1 MAIQEKFEFGKK
13 FVFHPNYQRVL
24 LLVIAIGAVA
34 LGVTFL
40 KDPTR
45 AWANFLLNNF
55 YFFSIALSGLFFI
68 SIHYVCNASWGTGLR
83 RVPEAMVV
91 FLPVSVIL
99 MMFLFFGMPS
109 LYHWSHPDFIN
120 YDPILQEKKLY
131 LNLPFF
137 YGRWVLFSLVWLY
150 FAKKMRDYSL
160 EQDRTGDPLLS
171 QKNFRLSAIFL
182 VVFSL
187 TYSLTSYDWIMS
199 LEPHWYST
207 IFSVYT
213 FAGLF
218 LHGIGV
224 ITLIVLFLRS
234 QGYLRDVVNENHLH
248 DLGKLIFAFSTF
260 WAYIWFFQYM
270 LIWYAN
276 LPEETIYYHI
286 RHQGGWMVLFVL
298 NLILNWIVP
307 FFVLL
312 PRGAKRNEKV
322 LWGVSLLLVVAY
334 WLDLYLMVVPG
345 KLTKITLGAVEILS
359 ALGFMAL
366 FFYVVLKALSRAPLA
381 PYKDPYFEESV
392 RLHQ

>member
-1 MAIQEKFEFGKK
+1 MAVQHEK
-13 FVFHPNYQRVL
+13 FVFRPNIQRAL
-24 LLVIAIGAVA
+24 LLLTAVGGIA
-34 LGVTFL
+34 LGITFF
-40 KDPTR
+40 KDQPR

-68 SIHYVCNASWGTGLR
+68 SIHHVSSASWGTGLR
-83 RVPEAMVV
+83 RVPEAMTL
-91 FLPVSVIL
+91 FLPVSVVL
-99 MMFLFFGMPS
+99 MMFLFFAMPS
-109 LYHWSHPDFIN
+109 LYHWSHPDFIAH
-120 YDPILQEKKLY
+120 DPILQSKKPY

-137 YGRWVLFSLVWLY
+137 YFRWILFSLAWLW

-160 EQDRTGDPLLS
+160 EQDRTGDPSLT
-171 QKNFRLSAIFL
+171 QKNLRLGAIFL

-218 LHGIGV
+218 LHGIAM
-224 ITLIVLFLRS
+224 ITLIVLFLKS
-234 QGYLRDVVNENHLH
+234 QGYLKGVINENHLH

-286 RHQGGWMVLFVL
+286 RHQNGWMVLFVL

-322 LWGVSLLLVVAY
+322 LWGVCLLLWGAY
-334 WLDLYLMVVPG
+334 WLDLYLMIIPG
-345 KLTKITLGAVEILS
+345 TLTKITLGWVEILS
-359 ALGFMAL
+359 AIGFTSL
-366 FFYVVLKALSRAPLA
+366 FFFVVLKALSRVPLA
-381 PYKDPYFEESV
+381 PYRDPYFEESV
-392 RLHQ
+392 RHHQ

>member
-1 MAIQEKFEFGKK
+1 MIVKQEK
-13 FVFHPNYQRVL
+13 FVFHLNHQRVL
-24 LLVIAIGAVA
+24 ILFMLVGAGA
-34 LGVTFL
+34 LGLAFY
-40 KDPTR
+40 KDQPR

-68 SIHYVCNASWGTGLR
+68 SIHYVCVASWGTGLR
-83 RVPEAMVV
+83 RVPEAMLAY
-91 FLPVSVIL
+91 LPVSVIL
-99 MMFLFFGMPS
+99 MMVLFFGMPS
-109 LYHWSHPDFIN
+109 LYHWSHPDFILH
-120 YDPILQEKKLY
+120 DPILQEKKPY
-131 LNLPFF
+131 LNIPFF
-137 YGRWVLFSLVWLY
+137 YIRWALFSLVWLWM
-150 FAKKMRDYSL
+150 AKKMRDNSL
-160 EQDRTGDPLLS
+160 EQDRNGDPALT
-171 QKNFRLSAIFL
+171 QKNFRLGAIFL

-207 IFSVYT
+207 IFSIYT

-224 ITLIVLFLRS
+224 ITLLVLFLRS
-234 QGYLRDVVNENHLH
+234 QGYLREVVNENHLH

-276 LPEETIYYHI
+276 LPEETIYYQI
-286 RHQGGWMVLFVL
+286 RHQNGWMALFIL

-322 LWGVSLLLVVAY
+322 LWGISLLLLVAY
-334 WLDLYLMVVPG
+334 WLDLYLMVIPG
-345 KLTKITLGAVEILS
+345 TLTKITLGPTEILTS
-359 ALGFMAL
+359 LGFLSL
-366 FFYVVLKALSRAPLA
+366 FFFVVLRALARAPLA
-381 PYKDPYFEESV
+381 PYRDPYFEESI